1 MYLIV
6 TVHFSYGMKLL
17 AYSYP
22 RFVETFSKFY
32 KQARR
37 ERLTESTD
45 TVFNTRVPT
54 EMSYRPGNT

>member
-1 MYLIV
+1 
-6 TVHFSYGMKLL
+6 MKLL

-22 RFVETFSKFY
+22 RFVKTLNKFH